1 MAPPGTDTHATIEE
15 LLAEIFS
22 MQSVPRL
29 CSEDEWEKLVMSHE
43 SEFDG

>member
-1 MAPPGTDTHATIEE
+1 MAPAVTDMRATIEE
-15 LLAEIFS
+15 LLEEIFS